1 MSTDAEL
8 STNELAAELA
18 AILEAV
24 GAECREDA
32 DEVALE
38 FLEPHLVGFH
48 GSPYRTINGN
58 LLHRVVEF
66 TLEDGSAILLAETN
80 EGNLA
85 IFTSLPAKNQT
96 LH

>member
-1 MSTDAEL
+1 MADA

-18 AILEAV
+18 EILDAV
-24 GAECREDA
+24 GAESREEA

-38 FLEPHLVGFH
+38 FLEHRLVGFH

-66 TLEDGSAILLAETN
+66 TLDDGSAILLAETG

-85 IFTSLPAKNQT
+85 IFTSLSAKHQT